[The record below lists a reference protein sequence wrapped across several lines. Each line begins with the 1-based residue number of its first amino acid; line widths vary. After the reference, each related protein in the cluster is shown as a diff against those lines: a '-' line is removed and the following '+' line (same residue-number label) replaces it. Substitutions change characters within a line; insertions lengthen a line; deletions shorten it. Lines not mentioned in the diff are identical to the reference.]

1 MKQKERKSIHRHKK
15 ITFWDCVHICLE
27 AGHHQV
33 MCFWK
38 LLPSASKQESSE
50 QIWNYF
56 FFFIFLYFFLISTRL
71 LRIQRL
77 SSLLLLTSYSCLVAY
92 RGKQTNKKSAEQ
104 LQGSSW
110 DCPRFHQH
118 IMVADW
124 GKKDSETFQES
135 QEDCAN
141 VAHSNTSTLLYTVFL
156 YHIQET
162 PQAMEK
168 TVLWKN
174 KIRI

>member
-1 MKQKERKSIHRHKK
+1 MLRGRTPSGHVFLKATAFCIKARIIR
-15 ITFWDCVHICLE
+15 TNLE
-27 AGHHQV
+27 
-33 MCFWK
+33 
-38 LLPSASKQESSE
+38 LL
-50 QIWNYF
+50 F

-110 DCPRFHQH
+110 DCPRFHQY